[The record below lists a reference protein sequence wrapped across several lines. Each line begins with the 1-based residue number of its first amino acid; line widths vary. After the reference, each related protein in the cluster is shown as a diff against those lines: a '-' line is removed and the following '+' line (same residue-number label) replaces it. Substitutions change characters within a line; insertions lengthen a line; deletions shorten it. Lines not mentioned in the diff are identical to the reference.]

1 MNPLRQAVDD
11 YLMIRRALGYKLE
24 RHGRLLPQF
33 VDYLD
38 EVGATTVTVEHAA
51 AWATQPP
58 DAATRWYAERLT
70 VVRGFAIWLA
80 TIEPATEI
88 PPAHLLPSP
97 RQRAVPYLYSDQ
109 DLAALLEA
117 TGTLRTSLGTTTYRT
132 LIGLLAV
139 TGLRIGE
146 ALRLDRGDVN
156 GANDLLTVNVG
167 KFGKAREIPLH
178 PTTTQALTR
187 YVRECDQL
195 DPRPSTP
202 ALFISTV
209 RTRLQYCNVQR
220 TFRQLTVRA
229 GLRPRSSSC
238 RPRLHDLRHSF
249 AVRTVLDGYLTDA
262 DVHARLPL
270 LATFLGHADPAHTY
284 WYLSAAP
291 ELLGLAG
298 RRLEDH
304 LEGSR

>member
-11 YLMIRRALGYKLE
+11 YLTIRRALGYKLE

-38 EVGATTVTVEHAA
+38 EIGAATVTVEHAA
-51 AWATQPP
+51 TWATQPP
-58 DAATRWYAERLT
+58 GAATRWYAERLT

-80 TIEPATEI
+80 AIDPATEI

-117 TGTLRTSLGTTTYRT
+117 TETLSTSSGTTTYRT
-132 LIGLLAV
+132 LLALLAV

-146 ALRLDRGDVN
+146 ALRLDRVDVDV
-156 GANDLLTVNVG
+156 ANNLLTINVG

-187 YVRECDQL
+187 YMRECDRL
-195 DPRPSTP
+195 HARASTP

-209 RTRLQYCNVQR
+209 GTRLQYCNVQR

-298 RRLEDH
+298 QRLEAH
-304 LEGSR
+304 LEGGR

>member
-11 YLMIRRALGYKLE
+11 YLTIRRALGYKLE

-38 EVGATTVTVEHAA
+38 EIGAATVTVEHAA
-51 AWATQPP
+51 TWATQPP
-58 DAATRWYAERLT
+58 GAATRWYAERLT

-80 TIEPATEI
+80 AIDPATEI

-117 TGTLRTSLGTTTYRT
+117 TETLSTSSGTTTYRT
-132 LIGLLAV
+132 LLALLAV

-146 ALRLDRGDVN
+146 ALRLDRVDVDV
-156 GANDLLTVNVG
+156 ANNLLTINVG

-187 YVRECDQL
+187 YMRECDRL
-195 DPRPSTP
+195 HARASTP

-209 RTRLQYCNVQR
+209 GTRLQYCNVQR

-298 RRLEDH
+298 QRLENH
-304 LEGSR
+304 LEGGR

>member
-11 YLMIRRALGYKLE
+11 YLTIRRALGYKLE

-51 AWATQPP
+51 AWATQSPN
-58 DAATRWYAERLT
+58 ASTRWYAERLT
-70 VVRGFAIWLA
+70 VVRGFATWLA
-80 TIEPATEI
+80 AIEPATEI
-88 PPAHLLPSP
+88 PPPGLLPSP
-97 RQRAVPYLYSDQ
+97 RQRAVPYLYSDE
-109 DLAALLEA
+109 DVAALLEA
-117 TGTLRTSLGTTTYRT
+117 TGTLRTPLGAVTYQT
-132 LIGLLAV
+132 LLGLLAV

-146 ALRLDRGDVN
+146 ALGLNRGDVDV
-156 GANDLLTVNVG
+156 AHRLLTINAG
-167 KFGKAREIPLH
+167 KFDKAREIPLH

-187 YVRECDQL
+187 YLRERDRL
-195 DPRPSTP
+195 HPHPSTP

-209 RTRLQYCNVQR
+209 GTRLQYCTVQR

-291 ELLGLAG
+291 ELLALAG
-298 RRLEDH
+298 KRLDDHQRGRR
-304 LEGSR
+304 

>member
-11 YLMIRRALGYKLE
+11 YLTIRRAFGYKFE

-51 AWATQPP
+51 SWATQPS

-70 VVRGFAIWLA
+70 VVRGFATWLA

-88 PPAHLLPSP
+88 PPPHLLPSP

-132 LIGLLAV
+132 LLGLLTV

-146 ALRLDRGDVN
+146 ALRLDRGDVDV
-156 GANDLLTVNVG
+156 ANNLLTIKHG
-167 KFGKAREIPLH
+167 KFDKAREIPLH

-187 YVRECDQL
+187 YVRECDRL
-195 DPRPSTP
+195 HARPDTP

-209 RTRLQYCNVQR
+209 GTRLQYCNVQR
-220 TFRQLTVRA
+220 TFRQLTERA

-249 AVRTVLDGYLTDA
+249 AVRTVLNGYQTGA

-298 RRLEDH
+298 RRLEAH
-304 LEGSR
+304 LEGGR

>member
-1 MNPLRQAVDD
+1 MNPLRQAVED
-11 YLMIRRALGYKLE
+11 YLTIRRTLGYKLE

-33 VDYLD
+33 IDYLD
-38 EVGATTVTVEHAA
+38 QVEATTVTVEHAT

-58 DAATRWYAERLT
+58 NATTRWHAERLT
-70 VVRGFAIWLA
+70 VVRGFATWLA
-80 TIEPATEI
+80 TIEPATET
-88 PPAHLLPSP
+88 PPPHLLPSP

-132 LIGLLAV
+132 LLGLLAV

-146 ALRLDRGDVN
+146 ALSLDRDDLDV
-156 GANDLLTVNVG
+156 ANRLLTVTVG

-178 PTTTQALTR
+178 PTTTEALTR
-187 YVRECDQL
+187 YMRACDRL
-195 DPRPSTP
+195 HPHPNSP

-209 RTRLQYCNVQR
+209 GTRLQYCNVQR
-220 TFRQLTVRA
+220 TFRKLTVRA

-238 RPRLHDLRHSF
+238 RPRLHDFRHSF
-249 AVRTVLDGYLTDA
+249 AVNTILDGYLTDA

-298 RRLEDH
+298 RRLEDY
-304 LEGSR
+304 LEDGR